1 MSKTFRNLKVNN
13 PPMTRGQRRAWLA
26 LEEQKRR
33 RARAAASAAPVPAIL
48 LASDGHGH
56 LTWTLNFVPPS
67 DASQPGLPYNS
78 LNIYLSADGVTWP
91 SRSYDGWDIGSGN
104 RDCSG
109 AQGYFRIC
117 VCDWDGNDVPPYSNA
132 VYSDGL

>member
-1 MSKTFRNLKVNN
+1 MNRIN
-13 PPMTRGQRRAWLA
+13 PPMTVSQRRTWLA

-33 RARAAASAAPVPAIL
+33 RARAAALTTPVPAIL

-56 LTWTLNFVPPS
+56 LTWTLNFTS
-67 DASQPGLPYNS
+67 PYDQI
-78 LNIYLSADGVTWP
+78 NIYQSDDGVTWP
-91 SRSYDGWDIGSGN
+91 SSPFDGWDLASGN

-109 AQGYFRIC
+109 SAGYFRIC
-117 VCDWDGNDVPPYSNA
+117 VCDANGADVMPYSNV